1 MSTFDEVSVVIE
13 ANIYFDGQVS
23 SRTLMFADGTKK
35 TLGIMLPGEYH
46 FNTDAPE
53 LMQITQG
60 TVEYRL
66 SESDDWIKVDNG
78 SEFNVP
84 GNSSFDIRAIDVVD
98 YCCSFL

>member
-1 MSTFDEVSVVIE
+1 MSTFNDVSVVVE
-13 ANIYFDGQVS
+13 ANIYFDGKVS
-23 SRTLMFADGTKK
+23 SRTIEFADGSKK
-35 TLGIMLPGEYH
+35 TLGVMLPGEYH

-66 SESDDWIKVDNG
+66 TENHDWIRVESG
-78 SEFNVP
+78 AEFNVP
-84 GNSSFDIRAIDVVD
+84 GNSAFDIRAIDVVD